1 MTRGVYEHKKL
12 SEEHKK
18 KISNS
23 LKCRQLHKIDEE
35 TRKKISD
42 KLKGKPLP
50 EETKIKM
57 SEAHKGKKLSES
69 HKESLR
75 RLWDSD
81 EYKKRHR
88 ESCINAQ
95 NRLDVRK
102 KVDEARRKRMI
113 SKLPSDIELKISE
126 QLDNLSI
133 VYDFQHFIFSKKF
146 GRGFCFDFYLPDFNI
161 IIEAD
166 GDYWHSL
173 ESSIRNDKEK
183 DEYCKFR
190 HFELIRIKGSEINK
204 KDFDISLYFP
214 IKKNRKGVK

>member
-1 MTRGVYEHKKL
+1 MLGGICIPRGVYEHKKL

-88 ESCINAQ
+88 ESCINVQ

-133 VYDFQHFIFSKKF
+133 VYDFQHFIFLRNSEE
-146 GRGFCFDFYLPDFNI
+146 DFVLIFIYLI
-161 IIEAD
+161 
-166 GDYWHSL
+166 
-173 ESSIRNDKEK
+173 SI
-183 DEYCKFR
+183 
-190 HFELIRIKGSEINK
+190 S
-204 KDFDISLYFP
+204 
-214 IKKNRKGVK
+214 